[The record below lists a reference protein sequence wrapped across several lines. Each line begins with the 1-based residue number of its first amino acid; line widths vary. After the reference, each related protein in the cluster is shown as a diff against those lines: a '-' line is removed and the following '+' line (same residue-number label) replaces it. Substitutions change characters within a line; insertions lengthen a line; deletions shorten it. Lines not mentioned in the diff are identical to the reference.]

1 MTKNTKVKTKVKK
14 EINDSPEVIVNIA
27 KMLEQSPKPEATEL
41 RTNNCTLDII
51 LFLNLHLSVH
61 LNLFFA
67 PTEECKVILTTIWN
81 THRPEGA
88 VILDTSSGLAGKPVL
103 QSLCVRLESWRFP
116 IPTWSIFL
124 AAFSSLSWVLPQFK
138 QVTVLTFSSNLPHLK
153 PQSEQ
158 IWLVGSHLLTVLKV
172 LPNFSDFASHN
183 SLNSRQPSVAG
194 IEKVSVGYVQVS
206 QKLLQRH
213 RRNIF

>member
-67 PTEECKVILTTIWN
+67 PTEECKVILTTI
-81 THRPEGA
+81 
-88 VILDTSSGLAGKPVL
+88 
-103 QSLCVRLESWRFP
+103 
-116 IPTWSIFL
+116 
-124 AAFSSLSWVLPQFK
+124 
-138 QVTVLTFSSNLPHLK
+138 
-153 PQSEQ
+153 
-158 IWLVGSHLLTVLKV
+158 
-172 LPNFSDFASHN
+172 
-183 SLNSRQPSVAG
+183 
-194 IEKVSVGYVQVS
+194 
-206 QKLLQRH
+206 
-213 RRNIF
+213 